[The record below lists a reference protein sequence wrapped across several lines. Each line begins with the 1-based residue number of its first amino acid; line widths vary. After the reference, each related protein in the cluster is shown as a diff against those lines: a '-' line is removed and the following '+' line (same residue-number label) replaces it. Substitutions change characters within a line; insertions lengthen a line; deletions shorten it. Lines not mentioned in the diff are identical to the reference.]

1 MTRGIVVK
9 TKDKVKIAAN
19 YNKKGHKKVLIIAPG
34 WCMTK
39 DSKAFRQIAR
49 AFSSSYDTICLDF
62 RGHGASGGFY
72 TFSAKEE
79 KDIEAVVDFAKKK
92 NYDEICLMGFSLGA
106 AASSIYASKY
116 KVDKLVL
123 VSAPYDFDKIENQMY
138 KKEAWL
144 ETFRKFELIRFLT
157 IRPSLFIH
165 KKTKPADI
173 IDKITCP
180 TFFIAGKKDPTVHL
194 WHTKELYNAAKCKKA
209 LKIYENGINAED
221 LYLHHKKDFITS
233 CLKWLNGDIN

>member
-79 KDIEAVVDFAKKK
+79 KDIEAVLGFAKKK
-92 NYDEICLMGFSLGA
+92 
-106 AASSIYASKY
+106 KY
-116 KVDKLVL
+116 K
-123 VSAPYDFDKIENQMY
+123 
-138 KKEAWL
+138 
-144 ETFRKFELIRFLT
+144 
-157 IRPSLFIH
+157 
-165 KKTKPADI
+165 
-173 IDKITCP
+173 
-180 TFFIAGKKDPTVHL
+180 
-194 WHTKELYNAAKCKKA
+194 
-209 LKIYENGINAED
+209 
-221 LYLHHKKDFITS
+221 
-233 CLKWLNGDIN
+233 